1 MVPPEE
7 SLVGPAESTK
17 DRLVSIGLFLLTLL
31 SVYWVYGT
39 QWMGGSPFS
48 DPAVALGSARFAA
61 GLMGI
66 LLAHEMGH
74 YLVARAHGFQL
85 SLPYFLP
92 LPAAF
97 GTMGAI
103 IRLRSLPR
111 SRTGLLEMGAA
122 GPLAGFAV
130 ALVLMALGIS
140 STEEHAAPVLVV
152 ESAEALAALFQVAVP
167 VGGAAEGWTTLP
179 PFSWILPPVS
189 EVRSIPLLI
198 MANPPVLDGL
208 GMLINGQVPGR
219 YASLDPLAMAGWVGC
234 LVTAINLL
242 PIGQLDGG
250 HILNAMLPR
259 WAPRIARIGVGLALL
274 GGLFWTGWAVWAI
287 LLLVLRAWRSLP
299 VPLYPPPSSRS
310 RVIGLLSLLTFLLC
324 FMPRPLEIE
333 NLPLEKLLF
342 VDLEGRPLLAPAS
355 P

>member
-1 MVPPEE
+1 MDPRET
-7 SLVGPAESTK
+7 TK
-17 DRLVSIGLFLLTLL
+17 DRLVSTGLFLLTLL

-48 DPAVALGSARFAA
+48 DPEVAAGSARFAA

-103 IRLRSLPR
+103 IRLRSLPET
-111 SRTGLLEMGAA
+111 RTGLLEMGAA
-122 GPLAGFAV
+122 GPLAGFVV
-130 ALVLMALGIS
+130 ALVLMALGVS
-140 STEEHAAPVLVV
+140 DTVEHAAPILVV
-152 ESAEALAALFQVAVP
+152 ESAEALAALFDVQPAVAAGD
-167 VGGAAEGWTTLP
+167 GGWMSGP
-179 PFSWILPPVS
+179 PFTWILPPVS
-189 EVRSIPLLI
+189 EVPSVPLLI
-198 MANPPVLDGL
+198 LANPLVLDLL

-219 YASLDPLAMAGWVGC
+219 YATLDPLAMAGWVGC
-234 LVTAINLL
+234 MVTAINLL

-250 HILNAMLPR
+250 HVINAFVPR
-259 WAPRIARIGVGLALL
+259 WAPRIARLGVGLALL
-274 GGLFWTGWAVWAI
+274 GGLFWTGWAVWGV

-299 VPLYPPPSSRS
+299 VPLYPPPSPRS
-310 RVIGLLSLLTFLLC
+310 RVIGLLCLLTFVLC
-324 FMPRPLEIE
+324 FMPRPLEVE
-333 NLPLEKLLF
+333 NLPLEKLQL
-342 VDLEGRPLLAPAS
+342 VDPDGQPLVAPVA
-355 P
+355 PPR